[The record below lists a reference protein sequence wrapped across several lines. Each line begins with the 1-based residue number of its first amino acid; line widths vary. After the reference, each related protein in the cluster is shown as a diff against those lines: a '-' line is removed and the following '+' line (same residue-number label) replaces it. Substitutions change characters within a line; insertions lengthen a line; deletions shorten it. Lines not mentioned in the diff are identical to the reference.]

1 MMGREE
7 ILQTIAHEK
16 IIAIVRGVAVKDMS
30 SVMEALLKG
39 GICMAEITFDH
50 RSEADRKQTLK
61 ALELVRTKFENQMY
75 LGAGTVLTTQDVEDA
90 KQAGAQYIIS
100 PDTNGQVIAR
110 SRELELVSM
119 PGAFTPTEIA
129 KAYFCGAD
137 IVKLFPAATLG
148 VGYINAIR
156 GPLGFIPMSAV
167 GGVTPENIPQF
178 LGVGI
183 SCFGIG
189 SNLVSAAKTAAGDF
203 AAIEEAARAF
213 TNTLAMLHS

>member
-1 MMGREE
+1 MGREE

-110 SRELELVSM
+110 SRELEVSM